1 MGYTIT
7 IFLTLVVYMEYIS
20 QQIPPWDSFDETPRI
35 VRFFMMALGR
45 KNAKDAVF
53 LEGLAFFTKF
63 SALIF
68 FKR

>member
-35 VRFFMMALGR
+35 VRFFMMALGC
-45 KNAKDAVF
+45 KNA
-53 LEGLAFFTKF
+53 
-63 SALIF
+63 
-68 FKR
+68 